1 MKLKMHFVN
10 GKIGNVSGKID
21 AARSEST
28 TFKVE
33 LTYLLVKSMI

>member
-1 MKLKMHFVN
+1 MHFVN

-21 AARSEST
+21 AVRSEST